1 MNGTTRAQAT
11 ARAAPARRRGEGAS
25 AWRLW
30 GWPVALGLLTAS
42 GLLSALVS
50 EAGGDAWS
58 WLALGVPVAVMAWF
72 GGRRP
77 ARRLPL
83 PAGSRR

>member
-1 MNGTTRAQAT
+1 MKQLTREET
-11 ARAAPARRRGEGAS
+11 GAPAPRAEGAG

-30 GWPVALGLLTAS
+30 GWPLALGGLTAS

-58 WLALGVPVAVMAWF
+58 WFALGVPVAVMAWF
-72 GGRRP
+72 GWHRPPRRR
-77 ARRLPL
+77 AL
-83 PAGSRR
+83 PAGATR